1 MLNVLPHAAESLLDL
16 FTVDQLQ
23 RAIEYQTT
31 LPDETI
37 DDWETRHLVA
47 AEQLCMYAEQL
58 YPKQLTKFTQRLRR
72 KLNLIS
78 DD

>member
-1 MLNVLPHAAESLLDL
+1 MLNVLPHTAEALLDL

-37 DDWETRHLVA
+37 DDWETRHLIA